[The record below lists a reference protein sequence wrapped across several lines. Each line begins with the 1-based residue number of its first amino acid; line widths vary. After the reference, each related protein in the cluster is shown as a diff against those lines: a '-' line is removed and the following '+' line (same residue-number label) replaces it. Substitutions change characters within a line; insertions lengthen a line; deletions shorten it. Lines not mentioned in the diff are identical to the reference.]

1 MWRHPVLSAHSAS
14 RFLRRPFAL
23 DEAVWPG
30 DLGGTAPRL
39 FPFGAHL
46 LPRHAG
52 DSVQAQSRRHAARQ
66 HQAERPGI
74 HVPTESRHRWQP
86 LVEGRLGIP
95 EAMRGA
101 SDASVARFYGPTG
114 PIVPT
119 DGWAVIG
126 RFRPL
131 ASHLVKTVALAV
143 AQVAPLLY
151 KTPGIVMGAALAL
164 VVDNVAV
171 SEQRAV
177 KLIERGHLVER
188 QIVDQ
193 DRRCVGRIV
202 RAATQIDDLQAGD
215 GLLQSHGARRIR
227 VGSN

>member
-74 HVPTESRHRWQP
+74 HVHTESRHRWQP
-86 LVEGRLGIP
+86 LVKGRLGIP
-95 EAMRGA
+95 KAMRSAG
-101 SDASVARFYGPTG
+101 DASVARFYRPTG
-114 PIVPT
+114 PIVPAH
-119 DGWAVIG
+119 GRAVIS

-131 ASHLVKTVALAV
+131 ASHLVKTVALPV
-143 AQVAPLLY
+143 AFVAPLLY
-151 KTPGIVMGAALAL
+151 KAPRIVVGAALAL

-171 SEQRAV
+171 S
-177 KLIERGHLVER
+177 KER
-188 QIVDQ
+188 
-193 DRRCVGRIV
+193 
-202 RAATQIDDLQAGD
+202 
-215 GLLQSHGARRIR
+215 R
-227 VGSN
+227 VGK